1 MEMQSRCTLLRHSTA
16 PHKGAAAH
24 RFCSQRLSLSRG
36 VQVTLTDCECIPG
49 QAGNFDFTPGVASCT
64 VCTYTYSV
72 MLNLTP
78 V

>member
-1 MEMQSRCTLLRHSTA
+1 
-16 PHKGAAAH
+16 
-24 RFCSQRLSLSRG
+24 